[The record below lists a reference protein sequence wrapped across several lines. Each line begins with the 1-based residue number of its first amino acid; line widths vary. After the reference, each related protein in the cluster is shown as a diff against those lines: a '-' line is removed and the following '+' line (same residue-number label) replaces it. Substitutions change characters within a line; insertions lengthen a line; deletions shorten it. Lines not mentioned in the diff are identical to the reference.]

1 MFETL
6 IRTSEVRPA
15 WKSTVVISLLAHA
28 VAGTLLI
35 LLPLVYFQVVD
46 TRFLTD
52 VVFAE
57 PVVPAPPSPP
67 PTQPRPAT
75 VVPEPTSGPRIVQL
89 DPMTI
94 PRDMP
99 TALPPPDI
107 ADLPYISS
115 TNHLPGTGTGIGP
128 DGVYELGV
136 LNPSPIP
143 TPGPPPPPPPKP
155 RSQKPVLVS
164 TISPGGL
171 IHRVE
176 PDYPPL
182 ALKSRAQG
190 PVKLEL
196 LINEEGV
203 VQEVKFISGNVLL
216 KDAAIEAVKQWRYRP
231 TILNGEPVPIQGTVV
246 VNFILSH

>member
-28 VAGTLLI
+28 AAGTLLI

-57 PVVPAPPSPP
+57 PAVPIPPSPP
-67 PTQPRPAT
+67 PTRPTPRAAA
-75 VVPEPTSGPRIVQL
+75 EPRTGPRIVQL
-89 DPMTI
+89 PPMTI
-94 PRDMP
+94 PPDMP
-99 TALPPPDI
+99 TTLPPPDI
-107 ADLPYISS
+107 ANLPYPGDV
-115 TNHLPGTGTGIGP
+115 HYKPGTGTGIGP
-128 DGVYELGV
+128 VGVYDVAV

-143 TPGPPPPPPPKP
+143 TTGPPPPPPPKP
-155 RSQKPVLVS
+155 RSHKPVLVS

-176 PDYPPL
+176 PVYPPL
-182 ALKSRAQG
+182 ALASRVQG

-203 VQEVKFISGNVLL
+203 VQEVKFISGHVLF
-216 KDAAIEAVKQWRYRP
+216 KEAATAAVRQWRYRP
-231 TILNGEPVPIQGTVV
+231 TILNGEPVPIQGIVIVTFFL
-246 VNFILSH
+246 NR